1 MEKLTGTRLYQVNHK
16 TSVGNRL
23 TQRSQSYVV
32 PLPSTHRCSS
42 VVQEDQSS
50 YSVFTPRI
58 PTHSTESLHFALHE
72 VLLSANLLCTVTIS
86 LQKHSKNRH
95 MELYLFVF
103 LLCIWK
109 VWVLNL
115 GLKNVAG
122 IRVRLLLFFLLHRQI
137 LCQYIQFIR
146 FVYLFND
153 AVSRPVYCLLVLLVY
168 EAQ

>member
-1 MEKLTGTRLYQVNHK
+1 
-16 TSVGNRL
+16 
-23 TQRSQSYVV
+23 
-32 PLPSTHRCSS
+32 
-42 VVQEDQSS
+42 
-50 YSVFTPRI
+50 
-58 PTHSTESLHFALHE
+58 
-72 VLLSANLLCTVTIS
+72 
-86 LQKHSKNRH
+86 